1 MLTLKEPKNELMMKM
16 FKGQQKRVLAIAD
29 EVMEIEE
36 LSEVVFFFLKSKFMI
51 YRLNSKMLRVEA
63 QSRLNL

>member
-36 LSEVVFFFLKSKFMI
+36 LSEVGFFFF
-51 YRLNSKMLRVEA
+51 EE
-63 QSRLNL
+63 